1 METMINTAETFE
13 KLLEPLGPALSP
25 ELARALS
32 KLTIDESI
40 QNTMDT
46 LADKNTEGTL
56 TEKERSEYHSLV
68 SATSLLSVLKARA
81 KASLAQP
88 HGQRI

>member
-1 METMINTAETFE
+1 MQTMTETLETLD

-32 KLTIDESI
+32 KLTVTESI
-40 QNTMDT
+40 QNSMDD

-56 TEKERSEYHSLV
+56 TEKERNEYHSLV
-68 SATSLLSVLKARA
+68 SATSLLSVLKMRA
-81 KASLAQP
+81 KASLA
-88 HGQRI
+88 HANGQRK

>member
-1 METMINTAETFE
+1 MDTMIETLDTFDQ
-13 KLLEPLGPALSP
+13 LLEPLGSNLSP

-32 KLTIDESI
+32 KLTVTESI

-56 TEKERSEYHSLV
+56 TEKERSHYHSLV
-68 SATSLLSVLKARA
+68 TATSLLSVLKSRA
-81 KASLAQP
+81 KASLMQINGKHP
-88 HGQRI
+88 